1 MRVLADHDHSTTAL
15 HYRDW
20 FQLVVDAG
28 YEIAGKNPLAVFLT
42 QLNRSPAVRRSTASG
57 VYELDRRAGDR
68 LRADLERL
76 QRELR
81 ALTTPPASTAE
92 LSDIRAQRETLTT
105 AISQTE
111 RALEEVERQLGSAPA
126 PVALAG

>member
-1 MRVLADHDHSTTAL
+1 MLVEKPQLADAL

-28 YEIAGKNPLAVFLT
+28 YEIAGKTPLAVFLT

-57 VYELDRRAGDR
+57 VYELDRRAGQR
-68 LRADLERL
+68 LRGELVRL

-81 ALTTPPASTAE
+81 ELTGTPAETAD
-92 LSDIRAQRETLTT
+92 LSEIRARRETVNAT
-105 AISQTE
+105 ISHTE
-111 RALEEVERQLGSAPA
+111 RALEEVERQLGNEN
-126 PVALAG
+126 ALMAVTG